1 MEIFGL
7 LWDQIIMRPMINS
20 LALLYMVLFSNFGL
34 SILVFTVVVR
44 LAMSPLQIR
53 QTRGMKKMQS
63 IQPKMKALQDKYKGK
78 SREERQQMSREMMQ
92 LYREA
97 GVSPVGCLGPLVLQ
111 MPIFIG
117 MYRAILR
124 TMPPTPEGLAGLSHS
139 FYFWNP
145 AVASIPF
152 NSKFI
157 GIDLVDTVSFAPTP
171 WQFVLPVLVGATLW
185 LQQKMTMN
193 PAANADP
200 RTAQT
205 NQIMLWMMPV
215 MFGFFTYQF
224 PAGLAVYILFSN
236 IIGVLIQYFIGGRQ
250 PIVIMGRSFL
260 GTPETRAEA
269 ARANAENAAGNA
281 QALSEQPGE
290 SESNDD
296 TENVHGQERRRGNR
310 ERSSR
315 SRRQSRRR
323 RNKGR

>member
-20 LALLYMVLFSNFGL
+20 LALLYVVLFSNFGL
-34 SILVFTVVVR
+34 SIIVFTVGVR
-44 LAMSPLQIR
+44 IAMIPLTIR
-53 QTRGMKKMQS
+53 QTRQMKKMQS
-63 IQPKMKALQDKYKGK
+63 IQPKMKALQDKYKG
-78 SREERQQMSREMMQ
+78 RPADERRQMSQETMR

-97 GVSPVGCLGPLVLQ
+97 GVSPIGCLGPIVIQ

-117 MYRAILR
+117 LYRAILR
-124 TMPPTPEGLAGLSHS
+124 TMPPTPEGFASLSHS

-152 NSKFI
+152 NSKFL
-157 GIDLVDTVSFAPTP
+157 GIDLVDNVQFAVMP
-171 WQFVLPVLVGATLW
+171 WQYLLPVLVGATMW
-185 LQQKMTMN
+185 LQQKMTTS
-193 PAANADP
+193 PTANMDP

-224 PAGLAVYILFSN
+224 SAGLALYFVFSN
-236 IIGVLIQYFIGGRQ
+236 IIGVVIQYFIGGRQ

-260 GTPETRAEA
+260 GTAGTRAEA
-269 ARANAENAAGNA
+269 ARVQKATAAAGGA
-281 QALSEQPGE
+281 QALQEHPGE
-290 SESNDD
+290 SESNDN
-296 TENVHGQERRRGNR
+296 ENVHGQERRRGDR
-310 ERSSR
+310 ERSPR